1 MRKRR
6 KRIVC
11 SFLIFSLALSVPVLN
26 SSWLD
31 KKISGEDTVLADT
44 RQELED
50 QKTKAQNDLK
60 KTQDQIDGLNDDK
73 SQVQS
78 NLDSKSAELEK
89 LVAAQKQLVKDMD
102 AKQAEIDQS
111 QVDLANAQ
119 AEVDKQYEAMKLR
132 IQFMYENSTG
142 DSLWTAI
149 LEAKGFSDMLNRLEY
164 VSSINKSDRK
174 LMDDYQNAV
183 TEVENKVA
191 QLNSEMDDM
200 VALQD
205 DYDAKQASVESMIA
219 ELQEQKE
226 QYASQIAAAQSQAD
240 AYQDRIDELGKKIQ
254 EAERRDANA
263 GAGYNGGG
271 TGAGG
276 VSDGASGNENPA
288 QTTNIS
294 GADVVAYAR
303 QFVGKPYVW
312 GGTSLTNGCDCSGFV
327 GLVFAH
333 FGVFSESA
341 AKTHA
346 FTSASL
352 RSVGQKVG
360 FDSIQPG
367 DIVCYPG
374 HVAIYAGN
382 GVIVEAQSTSAGIT
396 YGRSVTCHNIITIRR
411 VI

>member
-44 RQELED
+44 KSD
-50 QKTKAQNDLK
+50 KKKAEEDLK
-60 KTQDQIDGLNDDK
+60 KTQNQIDGLKGDQ

-78 NLDSKSAELEK
+78 DLDSKSAELDK

-240 AYQDRIDELGKKIQ
+240 AYQDRIEELGRKIQ
-254 EAERRDANA
+254 EEEAAAAAIDASNR
-263 GAGYNGGG
+263 GNYNGGG

-303 QFVGKPYVW
+303 QFVGNPYVW

-382 GVIVEAQSTSAGIT
+382 GVIVEAQSKSAGIT